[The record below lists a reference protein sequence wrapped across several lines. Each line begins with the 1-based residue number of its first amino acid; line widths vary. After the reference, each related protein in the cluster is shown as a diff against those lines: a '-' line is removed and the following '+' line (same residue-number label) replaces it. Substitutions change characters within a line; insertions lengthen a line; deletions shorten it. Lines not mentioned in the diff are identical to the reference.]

1 MNTNDL
7 VEFIAMLLIEKK
19 AKEDD
24 KFYDY
29 FIINSNKESFNKRYD
44 ELLDNFLNLYAI
56 NKTEKS
62 D

>member
-19 AKEDD
+19 AKEDN

>member
-29 FIINSNKESFNKRYD
+29 FIINSDKESFNKRYG

>member
-29 FIINSNKESFNKRYD
+29 FIINSNKESFNKRYN

>member
-44 ELLDNFLNLYAI
+44 ELLDNFLNSYAI